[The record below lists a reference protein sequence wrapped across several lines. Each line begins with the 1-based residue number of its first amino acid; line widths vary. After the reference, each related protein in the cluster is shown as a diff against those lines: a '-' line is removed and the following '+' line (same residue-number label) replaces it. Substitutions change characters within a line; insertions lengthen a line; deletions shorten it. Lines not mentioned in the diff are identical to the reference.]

1 MVLSQCSFRVTLTVL
16 DHDFTISGF
25 DKMLIELE
33 DEVLVIVHTLSLH
46 MCSFLLL
53 GPYRTCSDQVRHVTS
68 V

>member
-16 DHDFTISGF
+16 DHDFTISRF

-46 MCSFLLL
+46 MCSFPFTRSL
-53 GPYRTCSDQVRHVTS
+53 RTCSDQVRHVTS

>member
-53 GPYRTCSDQVRHVTS
+53 GPFERAVTKFAT
-68 V
+68 